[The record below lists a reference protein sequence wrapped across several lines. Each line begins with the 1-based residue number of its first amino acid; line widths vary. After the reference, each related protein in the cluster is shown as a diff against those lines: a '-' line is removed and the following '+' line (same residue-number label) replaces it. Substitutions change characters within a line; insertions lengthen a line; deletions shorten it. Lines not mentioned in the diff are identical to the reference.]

1 MAEAW
6 YVAING
12 KRQGPL
18 SGNQIRQM
26 AANGAIGPADL
37 LWKEGMAQ
45 WVRCDSVKG
54 LFAPASGGVA
64 PGQIASTPPRVRGGP
79 SRVAGPPPRRA
90 ASPPVVAAGFPTQG
104 IDPLAGGFPGFAGS
118 QVPGLVPGNETIAS
132 GRGLADLQFAEFMPR
147 VGAALLDGLF
157 LFLVACIPMG
167 LVFGVVGVAAAG
179 GDSAGLMLGGQFVAQ
194 VLVLLLAAGYF
205 ILLDSSVKQGT
216 WGKQIVGIKVTD
228 LEGRRITSGRAAA
241 RFFSKYFLTNCTFGI
256 GYLMPLFT
264 QNKQTLHDLISGCV
278 ALKK

>member
-1 MAEAW
+1 MDEAW
-6 YVAING
+6 YVAISG

-18 SGNQIRQM
+18 SGKQIRQM
-26 AANGAIGPADL
+26 AANGALGPADL

-54 LFAPASGGVA
+54 LFPPAAGGVG
-64 PGQIASTPPRVRGGP
+64 PGRIAATPPRVGGGP
-79 SRVAGPPPRRA
+79 ARAAGPPPRRA
-90 ASPPVVAAGFPTQG
+90 AAPPVVAAGFPAHG
-104 IDPLAGGFPGFAGS
+104 VDPLAGGPPAFAGS
-118 QVPGLVPGNETIAS
+118 QVPGLVSGHETIAS
-132 GRGLADLQFAEFMPR
+132 GPGLADLQFADFMPR

-167 LVFGVVGVAAAG
+167 VVVGVAGAAAASA
-179 GDSAGLMLGGQFVAQ
+179 DSSGLMLVGQFVAQ
-194 VLVLLLAAGYF
+194 VLGLLLAAGYF
-205 ILLDSSVKQGT
+205 ILLDSSAKQGT

-241 RFFSKYFLTNCTFGI
+241 RFFSKYFLTNCTCGI

-264 QNKQTLHDLISGCV
+264 QNKQTLHDFISGCV

>member
-54 LFAPASGGVA
+54 LFAHASGGLA
-64 PGQIASTPPRVRGGP
+64 PGRIASTPPRVGGGP

-90 ASPPVVAAGFPTQG
+90 AAPPVGATAFPAQG
-104 IDPLAGGFPGFAGS
+104 SDPLARGLPGFAGS
-118 QVPGLVPGNETIAS
+118 QVPGLVPGNEAIES
-132 GRGLADLQFAEFMPR
+132 GAVLADLQFAEFMPR
-147 VGAALLDGLF
+147 VGATLLDGLF

-167 LVFGVVGVAAAG
+167 LVLGVVGATAAG
-179 GDSAGLMLGGQFVAQ
+179 ADSAGLMLVGQLVAQ
-194 VLVLLLAAGYF
+194 VLGLLLTAAYF
-205 ILLDSSVKQGT
+205 ILLDSSTKQGT

>member
-6 YVAING
+6 YVAIKG

-26 AANGAIGPADL
+26 ATNGTIGPDDL

-54 LFAPASGGVA
+54 LFPPAAGSVASSQLAPM
-64 PGQIASTPPRVRGGP
+64 PPRVGGGP

-90 ASPPVVAAGFPTQG
+90 ATPPVVAGAFANQG
-104 IDPLAGGFPGFAGS
+104 LDPLAGGVPGGLGS
-118 QVPGLVPGNETIAS
+118 QVPGLVAKNQTTAS
-132 GRGLADLQFAEFMPR
+132 GQGLADLQFAEFMPR
-147 VGAALLDGLF
+147 VGAALLDA
-157 LFLVACIPMG
+157 LFLVLVACLPMG
-167 LVFGVVGVAAAG
+167 LVFGVVGAAAASA
-179 GDSAGLMLGGQFVAQ
+179 DSPGLMLSGQLVAQ
-194 VLVLLLAAGYF
+194 VLGLLLGAAYFVLLDA
-205 ILLDSSVKQGT
+205 SQKQGT

-228 LEGRRITSGRAAA
+228 LQGRRITFGRAAA
-241 RFFSKYFLTNCTFGI
+241 RFFLKYFLTNCTFGI

-264 QNKQTLHDLISGCV
+264 EKKQTLHDMISGCLS
-278 ALKK
+278 LKK